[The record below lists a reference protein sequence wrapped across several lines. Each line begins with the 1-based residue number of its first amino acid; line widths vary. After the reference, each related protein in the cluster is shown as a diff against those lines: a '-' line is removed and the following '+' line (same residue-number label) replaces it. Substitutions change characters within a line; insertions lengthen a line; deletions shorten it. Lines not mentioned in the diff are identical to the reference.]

1 MRKHPVVG
9 MIGRKRVGK
18 DTFADT
24 LVAEY
29 GFTRVSLAG
38 PLKDAALR
46 LNPIVGPSPI
56 PGGLGSDY
64 RRLADVVE
72 AIGWEKAKDF
82 VPGVRET
89 LQRLGTDAIRAI
101 DDTFWIR
108 AAVKAIDA
116 IDGPVVITDVRFPN
130 EADMIQALAGYTV
143 RIERSL
149 PDDGDVHPSETALD
163 NFVADFHV
171 HNDGP
176 LEDLQ
181 DHARYIADHVG
192 SVAMWRLAKADAR

>member
-1 MRKHPVVG
+1 MRTQPIIG

-46 LNPIVGPSPI
+46 LNPIVGPSPA
-56 PGGLGSDY
+56 PGGLSSEY

-72 AIGWEKAKDF
+72 ALGWEKAKDF

-89 LQRLGTDAIRAI
+89 LQRLGTDAIRSI

-108 AAVKAIDA
+108 AARQTIDQ

-130 EADMIQALAGYTV
+130 EADMIQKLDGYTV

-149 PDDGDVHPSETALD
+149 PDDGDAHPSETALD
-163 NFVADFHV
+163 DFVADFHV

-181 DHARYIADHVG
+181 GHARYIADHVG
-192 SVAMWRLAKADAR
+192 SVAMWRLHSDAR